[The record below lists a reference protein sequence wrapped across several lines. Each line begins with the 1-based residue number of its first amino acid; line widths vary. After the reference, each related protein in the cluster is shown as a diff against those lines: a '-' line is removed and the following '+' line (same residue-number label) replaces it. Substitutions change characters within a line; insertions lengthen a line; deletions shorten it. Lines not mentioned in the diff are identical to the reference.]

1 LFLCVAALFS
11 GCGGLGS
18 NLKVAP
24 EDLASL
30 DQETE
35 YLINPKDVLDIQIYP
50 DAELNREIVVSPK
63 GTISFPLVGEVQ
75 VEGLSIANAE
85 RKLTALLEKD
95 YLVYPQVHIRIKE
108 FHTLTIS
115 ILGEVNRPGPYKL
128 GQEGE
133 TTLLESIA
141 MAGGFTNIA
150 NVKKIKIIRMEGSE
164 KKTYQVNGEDV
175 LKGKRKDVPLKPNDL
190 IVVEQSWF

>member
-1 LFLCVAALFS
+1 MVAALFS
-11 GCGGLGS
+11 GCAGLGS

-141 MAGGFTNIA
+141 MAGGVTNIVGFSA
-150 NVKKIKIIRMEGSE
+150 TRSPALKSLISLAHWSSNCAKCRLRTCNRN
-164 KKTYQVNGEDV
+164 KT
-175 LKGKRKDVPLKPNDL
+175 
-190 IVVEQSWF
+190 I